1 MHHPVETII
10 ALLVLTTVLAV
21 VARKVQVP
29 YPIFLVLAGAGLA
42 FIPALPVVSL
52 DPQLVFLFFLPPL
65 LYSGGYFTSWR
76 DFRANL
82 VSISLLA
89 VGLVLATTTV
99 VAAAVHAIVPGIG
112 WPSAFVLGAIVSPPD
127 AVAAGAIAKRLKLPR
142 RLITILEGESLVN
155 DSTGLVL
162 LKFATVAVVTGA
174 FSLGKAAGDFV
185 LVSVGG
191 IAVGLAV
198 GWLFAKIERYLD
210 DAVLATT
217 ASLLVSFLTY
227 ILAERLSV
235 SGVLAVVTAGL
246 VQGRYVPEIWTA
258 QMRVEGT
265 AVWQTVIFVLNAL
278 IFVLIGLQLPTL
290 VRSLTWP
297 RSTVVDAVFATCA
310 AMIGIRLI
318 WMFPGAYLPRFLFPK
333 HRAKNPYPPWQM
345 VVIAGWTGM
354 RGVVSLAAALS
365 LPIVTASGAPFP
377 ARDLIIFLTFT
388 TILATLVLQGLTLPP
403 LIRWLA
409 VGEDTTPEREE
420 RQARLELAKA
430 GIARVDALAEE
441 RVLPAHQVHPVRQE
455 FVDRLRNLTRSADAA
470 RSDAAPSSDVL
481 HHLRRES
488 IAAQRE
494 QLLDLRRRE
503 VIGDDVLHRIQHEL
517 DIEEMRLS
525 R

>member
-10 ALLVLTTVLAV
+10 SLLVLTTVLAV
-21 VARKVQVP
+21 VAKRVQVP

-42 FIPALPVVSL
+42 FVPGLPVVSL

-65 LYSGGYFTSWR
+65 LYAGGYFTSWR

-89 VGLVLATTTV
+89 FGLVIATTTA
-99 VAAAVHAIVPGIG
+99 VAAAVHAIVPGIP

-127 AVAAGAIAKRLKLPR
+127 AVAASAIAQRLRLPR
-142 RLITILEGESLVN
+142 RLVTILEGESLIN

-162 LKFATVAVVTGA
+162 LKFATVAVVTGT
-174 FSLGKAAGDFV
+174 FSLSKAAGNFV

-191 IAVGLAV
+191 VAVGLAV
-198 GWLFAKIERYLD
+198 GWLFAKVEKVFD
-210 DAVLATT
+210 DSVLAAT
-217 ASLLVSFLTY
+217 ASILIAFLTY
-227 ILAERLSV
+227 ILAERLQV

-258 QMRVEGT
+258 KIRVEGT

-278 IFVLIGLQLPTL
+278 VFVLIGLQLPAI
-290 VRSLTWP
+290 VNGLTWP
-297 RSTVVDAVFATCA
+297 RRTVVDAVFATCA
-310 AMIGIRLI
+310 TMIGIRLV

-333 HRAKNPYPPWQM
+333 LRAKNPYPSWQA

-365 LPIVTASGAPFP
+365 LPVVTASGAPFP
-377 ARDLIIFLTFT
+377 ARDLIVFLAFT
-388 TILATLVLQGLTLPP
+388 AILATLVLQGLTLPP

-409 VGEDTTPEREE
+409 VGEDKTGEREE
-420 RQARLELAKA
+420 QHARLELAKA
-430 GIARVDALAEE
+430 GVARLDALTEE

-455 FVDRLRNLTRSADAA
+455 LVEKLRYLTSSEEKRTEKTS
-470 RSDAAPSSDVL
+470 SSDMIR
-481 HHLRRES
+481 HLRHES
-488 IAAQRE
+488 LAAQRE
-494 QLLDLRRRE
+494 QLLDLRNRE

-517 DIEEMRLS
+517 DIEEMRLK
-525 R
+525 